1 MKGRSIIALALCFLF
16 LTGAYAVEV
25 ETISV
30 SSSQDSGSNLAPIA
44 ENLQLTTYR
53 EVSVGGSFQAVDPE
67 GDLLTFRLCSEPAK
81 GKVEVDGGS
90 FVYTPYGGK
99 RGRDSFTYAA
109 YDARGNVSA
118 PATVSI
124 RIEKQSSQIS
134 YADMEGDAC
143 SYAAHRLAET
153 GVFAGSQLGGT
164 YCFQPDA
171 QVTRGEFLTMCAA
184 LTGMQPLEGVT
195 KTGFF
200 DDADIGQWLK
210 PYVSAALM
218 CGVVQGSAG
227 EDGRIL
233 FSPGEA
239 ISLAESAVM
248 LNNFLE
254 LSDMT
259 MTDQAGDVPFWA
271 AQAVANLN
279 ACDICS
285 YADFQAKHTL
295 TRRQAAEMLCNAMDV
310 MAQRG
315 KNIRLTWAD

>member
-1 MKGRSIIALALCFLF
+1 MKRKSIIALALCVLL

-25 ETISV
+25 ETISI
-30 SSSQDSGSNLAPIA
+30 SSAQDSGSNLAPIA
-44 ENLQLTTYR
+44 ENLQLATYR

-81 GKVEVDGGS
+81 GKVEVDGS
-90 FVYTPYGGK
+90 NFVYTPYEGK

-109 YDARGNVSA
+109 YDSQGNVSV

-124 RIEKQSSQIS
+124 RIEKQNSKIS

-143 SYAAHRLAET
+143 GYAAHRLADA
-153 GVFAGSQLGGT
+153 GVFAGSQLGSA

-200 DDADIGQWLK
+200 DDEDIGQWLK

-233 FSPGEA
+233 FSPAEA

-259 MTDQAGDVPFWA
+259 MADHAGDVPFWA

-285 YADFQAKHTL
+285 YADFQARHTL

-315 KNIRLTWAD
+315 KDIRLTWAD